1 MSLPFTVAHTSG
13 PGATSA
19 RLQETASVPARS
31 IESSATIRFK
41 RNPPQMPESGGLLDA
56 AGADASGADA
66 HALVHAIDHSFHSS
80 KIGIPAPPRHII
92 RVADVVAE
100 TRLLAAN
107 IAFHCHS

>member
-1 MSLPFTVAHTSG
+1 
-13 PGATSA
+13 
-19 RLQETASVPARS
+19 
-31 IESSATIRFK
+31 
-41 RNPPQMPESGGLLDA
+41 MPESGGLLDA
-56 AGADASGADA
+56 AGADASSADA